1 MEIRMVSYG
10 YEIKDGKLEIIE
22 EEAKIVREIFQKY
35 ARGESLKT
43 IADDLTEKK
52 IIYFKNSYQWNK
64 NLIKRILENQKYIG
78 ENDYPPI
85 LTLKEYEKTQLIKKD
100 KEFKKKE
107 LSEEIQFLKKIVK
120 CQDCGNLCYRN
131 VNKKWLCKNKC
142 NDKNSITDSVLIT
155 SILKGSKQII
165 ENSKNLNSRQ
175 LQKHF
180 YEGIET
186 LQYLKEIYRRIDE
199 QEMNNR
205 LIKKLIVQYAS
216 SRFDKCVEN
225 LDIYSNFVL
234 ENSKQL
240 ISNQQQLVQYLKN
253 NIINIEISKKNI
265 EIHYINGVSLLIKE
279 DENE

>member
-1 MEIRMVSYG
+1 MTNIVKLFQKELEKVKKFPQKPKLLLHTCCAMCFSSSFLQ
-10 YEIKDGKLEIIE
+10 IKDYFQIT
-22 EEAKIVREIFQKY
+22 VYYFNPNIF
-35 ARGESLKT
+35 
-43 IADDLTEKK
+43 
-52 IIYFKNSYQWNK
+52 
-64 NLIKRILENQKYIG
+64 
-78 ENDYPPI
+78 P
-85 LTLKEYEKTQLIKKD
+85 LKEYEKTQLIKKD